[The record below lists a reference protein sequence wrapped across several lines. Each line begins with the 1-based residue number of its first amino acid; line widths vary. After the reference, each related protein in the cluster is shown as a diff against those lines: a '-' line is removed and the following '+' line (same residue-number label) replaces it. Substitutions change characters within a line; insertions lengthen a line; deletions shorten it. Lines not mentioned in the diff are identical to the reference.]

1 MVPQY
6 NTGQDT
12 IPVDFNPLPPVSER
26 DVSATTRV
34 IRYEGI
40 PGEVNPLHADWITM
54 VILGIFIIYAIVAT
68 FARHIFS
75 GLARLM
81 LFMTPGS
88 SPSDPRSIFQW
99 QATLANF
106 ASFASMALFLHFG
119 TIIRDGLF
127 PLDINGILRWM
138 ILLAAI
144 TILVTLRHLVTLIT
158 GFISDNIPVMTEY
171 LNNIYMLYRLMG
183 IILLPLA
190 IGISFSPEIS
200 PDIFVIAGFILVIII
215 IIVRIIRLL
224 TIFTRYSVPILY
236 FLLYL
241 CALEI
246 LPGAILIRMLIPR

>member
-1 MVPQY
+1 
-6 NTGQDT
+6 
-12 IPVDFNPLPPVSER
+12 
-26 DVSATTRV
+26 
-34 IRYEGI
+34 
-40 PGEVNPLHADWITM
+40 
-54 VILGIFIIYAIVAT
+54 
-68 FARHIFS
+68 
-75 GLARLM
+75 
-81 LFMTPGS
+81 
-88 SPSDPRSIFQW
+88 
-99 QATLANF
+99 
-106 ASFASMALFLHFG
+106 MALFLHFG